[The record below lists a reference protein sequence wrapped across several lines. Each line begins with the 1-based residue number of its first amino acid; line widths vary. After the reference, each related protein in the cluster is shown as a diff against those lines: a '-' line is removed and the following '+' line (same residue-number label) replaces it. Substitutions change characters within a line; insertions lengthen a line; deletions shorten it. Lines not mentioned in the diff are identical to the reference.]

1 MEIEF
6 EVVTLRL
13 PKAIVDYVRRMYG
26 DPVKRLE
33 WFIVDWIRID
43 IETKTGD
50 DLKELFNLEPAF
62 KTILNQ
68 NR

>member
-13 PKAIVDYVRRMYG
+13 PKAVVDYVRRMCG

-33 WFIVDWIRID
+33 WFVVDWIRID
-43 IETKTGD
+43 VEVKTVEE
-50 DLKELFNLEPAF
+50 LVALFNLGPAF
-62 KTILNQ
+62 QAILSQ
-68 NR
+68 S